1 VKITGFI
8 GMLCFAFLVDFPD
21 RASNSWRFL
30 NKKESDWV
38 VRRINNDRKDGNL
51 EAFSL
56 KKFLKPGLDPKIWGF
71 ALIFL
76 YVWSTELTRKDT
88 C

>member
-1 VKITGFI
+1 
-8 GMLCFAFLVDFPD
+8 VDFPD
-21 RASNSWRFL
+21 RAAKSWKFL
-30 NKKESDWV
+30 NQKECDFI

-56 KKFLKPGLDPKIWGF
+56 VKFLRPALDLKIWGF
-71 ALIFL
+71 AMIFL
-76 YVWSTELTRKDT
+76 YVPSNHKLLVTIYDH